1 MNDIEQKTFNTV
13 AHISAGKALSKL
25 IPTTATMG
33 EIFSL
38 MKDADSE
45 EVRKALR
52 SLTRSGRLTYG
63 RTINDFYFKIN
74 TDGKE

>member
-1 MNDIEQKTFNTV
+1 MNEIEQKTFNTV

-38 MKDADSE
+38 MKYERRYA
-45 EVRKALR
+45 V
-52 SLTRSGRLTYG
+52 
-63 RTINDFYFKIN
+63 
-74 TDGKE
+74 